1 MGWKSR
7 ILRYAAALLML
18 IVAIHIIHGLTLDR
32 IIQYK
37 EVSFYSA
44 RLPAHMDGYRIAF
57 ITDTHDI
64 SGTRLQTVVDRLNI
78 LDIDLLLLGGDYQ
91 SLLRLRDRTDMS
103 SKFRTIEI
111 LSETETTDGI
121 FGVVGNHDIDTV
133 LRDAMAPHNNM
144 TLLWDEGI
152 HIREGF
158 FLGGVDYLRFRRPC
172 IASAIEGAQPDDFVI
187 LLSHHPDI
195 SMQQD
200 TTGVDLIL
208 SGHTHGGQIT
218 FFGLWAPAMH
228 SISQYG
234 QRFRTGWAASA
245 DGVPVYISNGVGGYL
260 PRIFARPQV
269 ILMTL
274 YSY

>member
-1 MGWKSR
+1 MYWKKR
-7 ILRYAAALLML
+7 VMKYAAVLLA
-18 IVAIHIIHGLTLDR
+18 IVIGIHIVHGLSLDR

-37 EVSFYSA
+37 EVSFYSE

-64 SGTRLQTVVDRLNI
+64 SGDRLVAVVDRLNT

-91 SLLRLRDRTDMS
+91 SLRRLRDREDMS
-103 SKFRTIEI
+103 PKFRTIGI
-111 LSETETTDGI
+111 LSMVETADGI
-121 FGVVGNHDIDTV
+121 FGVVGNHDIDTM
-133 LRDAMAPHNNM
+133 LRDAMEPYDNM
-144 TLLWDEGI
+144 TLLWDEGV

-158 FLGGVDYLRFRRPC
+158 FLGGVDYLRFRRPS

-195 SMQQD
+195 SMRQD

-218 FFGLWAPAMH
+218 FFGLWAPAMY

-234 QRFRTGWAASA
+234 QRFRSGWAASA
-245 DGVPVYISNGVGGYL
+245 DGVPVYVSNGVGGYL

-274 YSY
+274 YRY